1 MKSNDSY
8 GLNSNSNNNSSNN
21 NDNSNSSK
29 WNKNDDNYEVKKI
42 SVLNRMFFNS
52 LDRLQK

>member
-21 NDNSNSSK
+21 NNNNNSSK

-42 SVLNRMFFNS
+42 CALNRMFINS
-52 LDRLQK
+52 LDI